1 MQIPYFSS
9 LTILCCSA
17 LTGIDIAGRLGT
29 AAGAKGMRTVYGAAG
44 TRRKDEEE
52 EEDEEEED
60 SLSIYSLLGF
70 LQNFG
75 QQHKATKNSPV

>member
-1 MQIPYFSS
+1 MG
-9 LTILCCSA
+9 T
-17 LTGIDIAGRLGT
+17 T
-29 AAGAKGMRTVYGAAG
+29 AAAKGVKKSYGAAG
-44 TRRKDEEE
+44 TRRKDEVEEE